1 MDDVL
6 SEILV
11 STRLTGT
18 VYFCDQLGSSWEKEF
33 YDPNAASFH
42 QIRRGGGWL
51 QIDDRTEYLGPGDLV
66 FVGAGVAHSLTSHKV
81 GDIPNP
87 SQDMPPTL
95 LLCGYCGLSLEQES
109 PLHALFPRVSILRQA
124 EIEQKPW
131 VKASLDQ
138 IASEYLSAKPG
149 AMVVVQRLTEVL
161 VVELIRENF
170 GQQESHGFLRALTD
184 KQLSRAL
191 HLLHANPEKSWTLAN
206 LAENIGM
213 SRATL
218 ARRFKELVGQP
229 MFDYLTQLRMQRAKD
244 QLRDTNLPLYE
255 IAENVGYESEASFT
269 KTFKRHVGKTPT
281 GYRRQQ
287 KTN

>member
-1 MDDVL
+1 MEDVL

-18 VYFCDQLGSSWEKEF
+18 VYFCDQLGSSWEKVF
-33 YDPNAASFH
+33 HDPNAASFH

-51 QIDDRTEYLGPGDLV
+51 QVDDKSEYLGPGDLV
-66 FVGAGVAHSLTSHKV
+66 FVGAGVEHSLTSHKV
-81 GDIPNP
+81 GDTN
-87 SQDMPPTL
+87 SSNQDTPPTL
-95 LLCGYCGLSLEQES
+95 LLCGYCGLSLEGES

-124 EIEQKPW
+124 EIEQKTW

-170 GQQESHGFLRALTD
+170 GQQQAHGFVRALTD

-191 HLLHANPEKSWTLAN
+191 HLLHANPERSWTLAS

-213 SRATL
+213 SRATF
-218 ARRFKELVGQP
+218 ARRFKALVGQP
-229 MFDYLTQLRMQRAKD
+229 MFDYLTQLRLQRAKD
-244 QLRDTNLPLYE
+244 QLSNTNLPLYQV
-255 IAENVGYESEASFT
+255 AENVGYESEASFT

-281 GYRRQQ
+281 AYRRQQ
-287 KTN
+287 KTG